1 MTEGGKDKGG
11 QGEYLLQ
18 LFERGKA
25 FTEQLLRENAGLRAA
40 IGRLQKQVS
49 EGPGFGA
56 PAGGAAEIRK
66 RYDELNAAYDG
77 LRDRYRKLARELNA
91 IKMENIDFAKKYVE
105 IEEQNTSLANLYV
118 ASYRLHST
126 LDFAEVLRIVVEIVI
141 NLIGA
146 EKLGVF
152 IFDEETERL
161 ECVAHEG
168 LSPQER
174 RAIVIGEGLQGK
186 VAALGESYYLTEE
199 DKQRRAEKAGG
210 PIACIPVKI
219 QDRLIGVLSIY
230 RLLRQKDGF
239 TSIDFKLFDLLA
251 GHAATALYSSR
262 LYALSERKLKT
273 VRSFLDLLKI
283 PRDEESSRPYPAS

>member
-1 MTEGGKDKGG
+1 MAEGTEDKKV

-18 LFERGKA
+18 VFEQGKA
-25 FTEQLLRENAGLRAA
+25 FTEQLLKENAELRAA
-40 IGRLQKQVS
+40 ITRLQKHAG
-49 EGPGFGA
+49 EGPGLSTA
-56 PAGGAAEIRK
+56 PVGDDAEMKK
-66 RYDELNAAYDG
+66 RYDELAAAYNG
-77 LRDRYRKLARELNA
+77 LRDRYRKLAGELNA
-91 IKMENIDFAKKYVE
+91 IKTENIDFAKKYVE

-126 LDFAEVLRIVVEIVI
+126 LNFAEVLRIVVEIVI

-161 ECVAHEG
+161 ECVAYEG
-168 LSPQER
+168 LSEGER
-174 RAIVIGEGLQGK
+174 RPIVIGQGLQGK
-186 VAALGESYYLTEE
+186 VAALGESYYITDEA
-199 DKQRRAEKAGG
+199 KQRRAEKAGE

-219 QDRLIGVLSIY
+219 QDRLIGIISIY
-230 RLLRQKDGF
+230 KLLRQKDGF

-251 GHAATALYSSR
+251 GHAATALYSSK

-273 VRSFLDLLKI
+273 VRSFLDLLKMT
-283 PRDEESSRPYPAS
+283 RGEA

>member
-1 MTEGGKDKGG
+1 MTKDDHEPNEK
-11 QGEYLLQ
+11 GEYLIHV
-18 LFERGKA
+18 FEQGKA
-25 FTEQLLRENAGLRAA
+25 FTEQLLKENAELRAA
-40 IGRLQKQVS
+40 IAHLKAHVDESPS
-49 EGPGFGA
+49 EGDGPPVGDAELKKKFGVL
-56 PAGGAAEIRK
+56 AANYKE
-66 RYDELNAAYDG
+66 
-77 LRDRYRKLARELNA
+77 LRDRYRKLAGELNA
-91 IKMENIDFAKKYVE
+91 IKTENIDFAKKYVD

-118 ASYRLHST
+118 ASYQLHST
-126 LDFAEVLRIVVEIVI
+126 LDFAEVVGIVVEIVI

-152 IFDEETERL
+152 VFDEETERL

-168 LSPQER
+168 LSDTEAR
-174 RAIVIGEGLQGK
+174 SIIVGEGLQGK
-186 VAALGESYYLTEE
+186 VAALGESYFITDET
-199 DKQRRAEKAGG
+199 KQRQAEKSGE

-219 QDRLIGVLSIY
+219 GDRLIGVISIY

-273 VRSFLDLLKI
+273 VRSFLDLLKMS
-283 PRDEESSRPYPAS
+283 PEE

>member
-1 MTEGGKDKGG
+1 MTKEEHERSE
-11 QGEYLLQ
+11 QGEYLIHV
-18 LFERGKA
+18 FEQGKA
-25 FTEQLLRENAGLRAA
+25 FTEQLLRENADLRAA
-40 IGRLQKQVS
+40 IAHLKAQVGES
-49 EGPGFGA
+49 PGEGEGA
-56 PAGGAAEIRK
+56 PDGDAELKKKFGVLAAN
-66 RYDELNAAYDG
+66 YNEL
-77 LRDRYRKLARELNA
+77 RERYRKLAGELNA
-91 IKMENIDFAKKYVE
+91 IKTENIDFAKKYVD

-118 ASYRLHST
+118 ASYQLHST
-126 LDFAEVLRIVVEIVI
+126 LDFAEVVRIVVEIVI

-152 IFDEETERL
+152 VFDEETERL

-168 LSPQER
+168 LSEKEAR
-174 RAIVIGEGLQGK
+174 SIIVGEGLQGK
-186 VAALGESYYLTEE
+186 VAALGESYFLTDEA
-199 DKQRRAEKAGG
+199 KQRNAEKAGE

-219 QDRLIGVLSIY
+219 GDRLIGVISIY

-273 VRSFLDLLKI
+273 VRSFLDLLKMS
-283 PRDEESSRPYPAS
+283 PDE

>member
-1 MTEGGKDKGG
+1 MAKDDGGKME
-11 QGEYLLQ
+11 QGEYLLRV
-18 LFERGKA
+18 FEQGKA
-25 FTEQLLRENAGLRAA
+25 FTEQLLRENAELRTA
-40 IGRLQKQVS
+40 IGRLQKQAG
-49 EGPGFGA
+49 EGPRA
-56 PAGGAAEIRK
+56 QALPAESDAELK
-66 RYDELNAAYDG
+66 KKYGELADTYNQ
-77 LRDRYRKLARELNA
+77 LRDRYRKLASELNA
-91 IKMENIDFAKKYVE
+91 IKTENIDFAKKYVE

-118 ASYRLHST
+118 ASYQLHST
-126 LDFAEVLRIVVEIVI
+126 LDFAEVVRIVVEIVI

-152 IFDEETERL
+152 LFDEETERL

-168 LSPQER
+168 LTENER
-174 RAIVIGEGLQGK
+174 RSIIVGQGLQGK
-186 VAALGESYYLTEE
+186 VAALGESYYITDEG
-199 DKQRRAEKAGG
+199 KQRKAEKQDE
-210 PIACIPVKI
+210 PIACIPLKI
-219 QDRLIGVLSIY
+219 RDRLIGVISIY

-283 PRDEESSRPYPAS
+283 ARNDE

>member
-1 MTEGGKDKGG
+1 MAEGGEKRH
-11 QGEYLLQ
+11 GEYLLQ
-18 LFERGKA
+18 VFEQGKA
-25 FTEQLLRENAGLRAA
+25 FTEQLLQENAELRAV
-40 IGRLQKQVS
+40 IQRLQQQVQ
-49 EGPGFGA
+49 EGGALDGA
-56 PAGGAAEIRK
+56 PAVEEALQKKYQDLAVN
-66 RYDELNAAYDG
+66 YNT
-77 LRDRYRKLARELNA
+77 LRERYRKLASELNA
-91 IKMENIDFAKKYVE
+91 IKTENIDFAKRYVD

-118 ASYRLHST
+118 ASYQLHST
-126 LDFAEVLRIVVEIVI
+126 LDFAEVVSIVVEIVI

-152 IFDEETERL
+152 VFDEETERL

-168 LSPQER
+168 LSKEER
-174 RAIVIGEGLQGK
+174 RSIAVGDGLQGK
-186 VAALGESYYLTEE
+186 VAALGESYYITEE
-199 DKQRRAEKAGG
+199 AKQRRAEKAGE
-210 PIACIPVKI
+210 PLACIPLKI
-219 QDRLIGVLSIY
+219 QDRLIGVISIY

-283 PRDEESSRPYPAS
+283 PREGR

>member
-1 MTEGGKDKGG
+1 MVESGSGKTE
-11 QGEYLLQ
+11 QGEYLLRV
-18 LFERGKA
+18 FEQGKA
-25 FTEQLLRENAGLRAA
+25 FTEQLLRENAELRAA
-40 IGRLQKQVS
+40 IGRLQKQTGES
-49 EGPGFGA
+49 PKPQA
-56 PAGGAAEIRK
+56 PSAELDAELKKKYGELAAT
-66 RYDELNAAYDG
+66 YNS
-77 LRDRYRKLARELNA
+77 LRDRYRKLASELNA
-91 IKMENIDFAKKYVE
+91 IKTENIDFAKKYVE

-118 ASYRLHST
+118 ASYQLHST
-126 LDFAEVLRIVVEIVI
+126 LDFAEVVKIVVEIVI

-152 IFDEETERL
+152 LFDEETERL

-168 LSPQER
+168 LAEKER
-174 RAIVIGEGLQGK
+174 RAIIVGQGLLGK
-186 VAALGESYYLTEE
+186 VAALGESYYITDEA
-199 DKQRRAEKAGG
+199 KQRKAEKAGE
-210 PIACIPVKI
+210 PLACIPLKI
-219 QDRLIGVLSIY
+219 RDRLIGVISIY

-283 PRDEESSRPYPAS
+283 ARSDG

>member
-1 MTEGGKDKGG
+1 MVEKDGGKIE
-11 QGEYLLQ
+11 QGEYLLRV
-18 LFERGKA
+18 FEQGKA
-25 FTEQLLRENAGLRAA
+25 FTEELLRENADLRAA
-40 IGRLQKQVS
+40 IGRLQKQTG
-49 EGPGFGA
+49 EGPKARALPVEFD
-56 PAGGAAEIRK
+56 AEVK
-66 RYDELNAAYDG
+66 KKYDELAGTYND
-77 LRDRYRKLARELNA
+77 LRDRYRKLASELNA
-91 IKMENIDFAKKYVE
+91 IKTENIDFAKKYVD

-118 ASYRLHST
+118 ASYQLHST
-126 LDFAEVLRIVVEIVI
+126 LDFAEVVRIVVEIVI

-152 IFDEETERL
+152 LFDEETERL

-168 LSPQER
+168 LAEKER
-174 RAIVIGEGLQGK
+174 RSIIVGQELQGK
-186 VAALGESYYLTEE
+186 VAALGESYYLTDEG
-199 DKQRRAEKAGG
+199 KQRKAEKEEE
-210 PIACIPVKI
+210 PIACIPLKI
-219 QDRLIGVLSIY
+219 RNRLIGVISIY

-283 PRDEESSRPYPAS
+283 ARNDE

>member
-1 MTEGGKDKGG
+1 M
-11 QGEYLLQ
+11 LRV
-18 LFERGKA
+18 FEQGKA
-25 FTEQLLRENAGLRAA
+25 FTEQLLRENAELRAA
-40 IGRLQKQVS
+40 IGRLQKQAG
-49 EGPGFGA
+49 EGPKPQA
-56 PAGGAAEIRK
+56 PPAEFDAELK
-66 RYDELNAAYDG
+66 KKYDELAATYNN
-77 LRDRYRKLARELNA
+77 LRDRYRKLASELNA
-91 IKMENIDFAKKYVE
+91 IKTENIDFAKKYVE

-118 ASYRLHST
+118 ASYQLHST
-126 LDFAEVLRIVVEIVI
+126 LDFAEVVRIVVEIVI

-152 IFDEETERL
+152 LFDEETERL

-168 LSPQER
+168 LAEKER
-174 RAIVIGEGLQGK
+174 RAIIVGQGLQGK
-186 VAALGESYYLTEE
+186 VAALGESYYITDEA
-199 DKQRRAEKAGG
+199 KQRKAEKAGE
-210 PIACIPVKI
+210 PLACIPLKI
-219 QDRLIGVLSIY
+219 RDRLIGVISIY

-283 PRDEESSRPYPAS
+283 ARNDG